1 MLVRLCPSSLM
12 SALADGGRAEL
23 SSLVKTC
30 LVDLF
35 FADITYLSFGL
46 RISWLWF

>member
-1 MLVRLCPSSLM
+1 MTYQWVL

-35 FADITYLSFGL
+35 FADITVSQVALVLNS
-46 RISWLWF
+46 